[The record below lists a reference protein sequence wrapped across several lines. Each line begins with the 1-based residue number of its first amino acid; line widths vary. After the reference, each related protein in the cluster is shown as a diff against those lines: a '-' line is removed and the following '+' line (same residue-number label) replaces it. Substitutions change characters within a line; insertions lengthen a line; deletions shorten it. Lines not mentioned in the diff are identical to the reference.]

1 MFKLINSLPG
11 DLTHDIS
18 QILLRNYIIFRSLCF
33 KELPEIP
40 ITKLCSYRLRNPIGV
55 GAGIDK
61 NGDLLKNF
69 LKIGLGFITLGS
81 VTLHPRKG
89 NPKPRIYK
97 IYSRELMI
105 NSMGLPSRGVHYLVR
120 NLRKYSKYRPRDSII
135 IVSIAGSKLEDY
147 LELIHVLNSEDFQIF
162 EVNISCP
169 NVEKGIEYWKDL
181 SELERLIK
189 EITRVSRKKVII
201 KLPPLSR
208 EYTSTQFK
216 ETLRLLHKHDVDGV
230 CLSNTLSVRNL
241 GKKYIAVGFG
251 GLSGKILYNTVKTMV
266 RIVKC
271 SYSDDLDI
279 IATGGVLHG
288 HQIHELLK
296 LGANAVGIVT
306 AFAFQGPYAIYR
318 LVREFLKVYENS

>member
-18 QILLRNYIIFRSLCF
+18 QILLRNYVIFRSLCF
-33 KELPEIP
+33 KKLPEIP
-40 ITKLCSYRLRNPIGV
+40 ITKLCNYRLRNPIGI

-81 VTLHPRKG
+81 VTLHPRQG

-97 IYSRELMI
+97 MYGKKLMI
-105 NSMGLPSRGVHYLVR
+105 NSMGLPSRGVYYLIR
-120 NLRKYSKYRPRDSII
+120 NLRKYSKYRHRDSII

-147 LELIHVLNSEDFQIF
+147 LKLTHILNSEDFQIL

-169 NVEKGIEYWKDL
+169 NVEGVEYWRDL

-189 EITRVSRKKVII
+189 EITSVSRKKVII
-201 KLPPLSR
+201 KLPPLSS

-216 ETLRLLHKHDVDGV
+216 ETLKLLHKHDVDGV

-241 GKKYIAVGFG
+241 DRKYIAAGLG
-251 GLSGKILYNTVKTMV
+251 GLSGRILYNTVKVM
-266 RIVKC
+266 IKIAKHN
-271 SYSDDLDI
+271 YGDDLDI
-279 IATGGVLHG
+279 IAMGGVLHG
-288 HQIHELLK
+288 HQMCELLK
-296 LGANAVGIVT
+296 LGADAVGIVT

-318 LVREFLKVYENS
+318 LVREFLKTYENS